1 MNLKALAD
9 LLIIKYRVTRK
20 VFLVLI
26 TPVIIDKGK
35 RNPFILNVALI
46 YNT

>member
-1 MNLKALAD
+1 MNLKASAD
-9 LLIIKYRVTRK
+9 LLMVKYRTTGK
-20 VFLVLI
+20 VFPVLI
-26 TPVIIDKGK
+26 TLIIINKGK